1 MPIVHVNVWKGFGKE
16 NAKFVIQKIT
26 KVFVDMGIPAD
37 AVEVI
42 VHEIEKSHW
51 GVGGEPASEKLKDV
65 MPPKLTVIS
74 G

>member
-1 MPIVHVNVWKGFGKE
+1 M
-16 NAKFVIQKIT
+16 NAHEMQMWNDRCKDEKSDKKT

-65 MPPKLTVIS
+65 HPS
-74 G
+74 